1 MAFAQ
6 VHITGLRE
14 LRAALRQVDKE
25 IAGELR
31 EGLKDAV
38 NIISEDV
45 KRQIPS
51 RSGKAAGSV
60 RAVSSGN
67 TIWLVGGGAR
77 VPYYGWL
84 EFGGK
89 LPGKHPASK
98 KALFWPGAAHPVN
111 FASGYKGRAKVKEG
125 RYIRPT
131 IERNIPALVKAA
143 GDAFNDAAAKA
154 GL

>member
-1 MAFAQ
+1 MVVAS

-60 RAVSSGN
+60 RAVSGGN

-111 FASGYKGRAKVKEG
+111 FARGSSRGKVKEG

-131 IERNIPALVKAA
+131 IERNIPRLVEAA
-143 GDAFNDAAAKA
+143 GDAFDSARLKA